1 MSIWA
6 DDSPMDI
13 WAKSFREAEERNAAT
28 KELER
33 KLNLVKS
40 RASTASSSLDN
51 LAQQMT
57 SCCCEKPDPK
67 LFFVDGW
74 EGAYDFIVP
83 DWADAILLRDQNSDT
98 TYLKYKNGRIDIISK
113 EDNTMNTMNNMTNDL
128 MNNVYNGVFGRV
140 APDLCRISM
149 GGNIAIKTKSGYK
162 SYNVKTGRLTNCSS
176 FAFNIGD
183 EAFFVL
189 PTSHVEE
196 GDIIM
201 VGGYP
206 HCVISTSKNR
216 IEAFCYEDSSVHT
229 IVPEH
234 HVFMGKSYLYG
245 KIVSMFGDIGK
256 SNGMKKMMHF
266 MMLSQMMNRSGSG
279 NGGSGAMDMLPM
291 MMLMGGGS
299 GSILDGMFDFDEG
312 EDEAEE
318 NADSE
323 EEA

>member
-1 MSIWA
+1 MMWTEE
-6 DDSPMDI
+6 SPMDI
-13 WAKSFREAEERNAAT
+13 WEKSLRDAEQRNRAT
-28 KELER
+28 NSVAQ
-33 KLNLVKS
+33 KLNLVASDSTQVYSNLNKIASKMTTCCIPTPIPTAYRAYKS
-40 RASTASSSLDN
+40 
-51 LAQQMT
+51 QQRMIDEE
-57 SCCCEKPDPK
+57 EKK
-67 LFFVDGW
+67 
-74 EGAYDFIVP
+74 
-83 DWADAILLRDQNSDT
+83 
-98 TYLKYKNGRIDIISK
+98 
-113 EDNTMNTMNNMTNDL
+113 MNTMNNMTNDL

-279 NGGSGAMDMLPM
+279 NGGNGAMDMLPM

-299 GSILDGMFDFDEG
+299 GSILDGMFDFDEDT
-312 EDEAEE
+312 EDDISEE
-318 NADSE
+318 DDSE

>member
-1 MSIWA
+1 
-6 DDSPMDI
+6 MDI
-13 WAKSFREAEERNAAT
+13 WTKSFREAEERNAAT
-28 KELER
+28 NTVAR
-33 KLNLVKS
+33 KLNLVTS
-40 RASTASSSLDN
+40 DSTQAYSN
-51 LAQQMT
+51 LGELVSKT
-57 SCCCEKPDPK
+57 TTCCCEKPDQK
-67 LFFVDGW
+67 LLFVDGYK
-74 EGAYDFIVP
+74 GAFDFKVP
-83 DWADAILLRDQNSDT
+83 DWAGDAIILHDQNSDT
-98 TYLKYKNGRIDIISK
+98 TYLKHNNGRIDIISK
-113 EDNTMNTMNNMTNDL
+113 EDNTMNTVSNMTNDL

-279 NGGSGAMDMLPM
+279 NVGSGAMDMLPM
-291 MMLMGGGS
+291 MMLMSGGS
-299 GSILDGMFDFDEG
+299 GSILDGMFDFDDG